1 MNFTIHSYIRIALLA
16 GLSAIISTGCNMQ
29 QQQHTVTP
37 AFYFWKSQAALN
49 AKEKNILLQSAG
61 KLYVKFFDVAWNA
74 PQQIAIPVAKVR
86 FADSSRQLLSS
97 PQMEIV
103 PTVFI
108 TNETMMM
115 LDSSAVINTAS
126 QIAGLIQ
133 NIQTTQLPAATIREI
148 QIDCD
153 WTATTRDRYFLLLRK
168 LKEHPGFQGKILS
181 ATIRLYQCKYK
192 VKTGV
197 PPVDRGLLMC
207 YNMGNLKNPL
217 TKNSILDPEEL
228 EQYIS
233 NLNEYPLDL
242 DIALPL
248 FNWKVLFR
256 NNEYAGLI
264 QNLPTENLDQ
274 KLLTNRE
281 GNTYRLLKDT
291 VLLGYDLHKDDLI
304 RQEDS
309 NFEDILRSA
318 NTLKRKIRN
327 DKLTLSLF
335 HLDSLTLDN
344 YSTHEIQ
351 TIFISL
357 H

>member
-1 MNFTIHSYIRIALLA
+1 MNFTICKYLPIAALA
-16 GLSAIISTGCNMQ
+16 GLLAIVAAGCSGAQ
-29 QQQHTVTP
+29 QDHIVTP
-37 AFYFWKSQAALN
+37 AFYFWKSQAVLN
-49 AKEKNILLQSAG
+49 PKEQNILLQTAD

-74 PQQIAIPVAKVR
+74 PQQTAIPTAKVQ
-86 FADSSRQLLSS
+86 FGDSTRRLLSS
-97 PQMEIV
+97 GKTELV

-115 LDSSAVINTAS
+115 LDSVAVVSTAV
-126 QIAGLIQ
+126 QIAGLIE
-133 NIQTTQLPAATIREI
+133 TIRATELSSVPVKEI

-168 LKEHPGFQGKILS
+168 LKEHPGFQGKLLS

-192 VKTGV
+192 LKTGV
-197 PPVDRGLLMC
+197 PPIDRGLLMC

-217 TKNSILDPEEL
+217 TKNSILDPEEM
-228 EQYIS
+228 EKYTT
-233 NLNEYPLDL
+233 NLHEYPLDL
-242 DIALPL
+242 DVALPI

-256 NNEYAGLI
+256 KNEYAGLI
-264 QNLPTENLDQ
+264 QNLPTENLDH

-309 NFEDILRSA
+309 NFGDILRSA
-318 NTLKRKIRN
+318 RILKKKIRN
-327 DKLTLSLF
+327 EKLTLSLY
-335 HLDSLTLDN
+335 HLDSITLDN

-351 TIFISL
+351 TIFLSL

>member
-1 MNFTIHSYIRIALLA
+1 MAALA
-16 GLSAIISTGCNMQ
+16 GLSVLSFNSCHLP
-29 QQQHTVTP
+29 QQQHSITP
-37 AFYFWKSQAALN
+37 AFYFWRSEAVLN
-49 AKEKNILLQSAG
+49 AKEAATMLQNAG

-74 PQQIAIPVAKVR
+74 PQQMAIPVAKIR
-86 FADSSRQLLSS
+86 FTDSTRNFISNHQI
-97 PQMEIV
+97 QVV

-115 LDSSAVINTAS
+115 LDSAAVLNTAS
-126 QIAGLIQ
+126 QISSLIENTLKQ
-133 NIQTTQLPAATIREI
+133 QLPAAGISEI

-153 WTATTRDRYFLLLRK
+153 WTATTRDRYFLLLRE
-168 LKEHPGFQGKILS
+168 LKQKSLFQGKTMS

-192 VKTGV
+192 HKTGI

-207 YNMGNLKNPL
+207 YNMGNLKHPQ
-217 TKNSILDPEEL
+217 TKNSILDPDEL
-228 EQYIS
+228 SQYTA
-233 NLNEYPLDL
+233 NLDEYPLEL

-264 QNLPTENLDQ
+264 QNLPTETLD
-274 KLLTNRE
+274 KALLTNRE

-291 VLLGYDLHKDDLI
+291 VLLGYELHKDDLI

-318 NTLKRKIRN
+318 KILKPKIRN
-327 DKLTLSLF
+327 EKLTLSLF

-344 YSTHEIQ
+344 YTTHEIQ
-351 TIFISL
+351 TIFLSL

>member
-1 MNFTIHSYIRIALLA
+1 MAAMA
-16 GLSAIISTGCNMQ
+16 GLSVLSFNSCHLP
-29 QQQHTVTP
+29 QQQHTITP
-37 AFYFWKSQAALN
+37 AFYFWRSEAVLN
-49 AKEKNILLQSAG
+49 AKERSTLQQMAG

-74 PQQIAIPVAKVR
+74 PQQTAIPVAKIR
-86 FADSSRQLLSS
+86 FADSTRNFIANRQI
-97 PQMEIV
+97 EIV

-108 TNETMMM
+108 TNETIQM
-115 LDSSAVINTAS
+115 LDSTAVINTAQ
-126 QIAGLIQ
+126 QIAALIGNTCRQ
-133 NIQTTQLPAATIREI
+133 QLAGTTINEI

-153 WTATTRDRYFLLLRK
+153 WTATTRDRYFLLLRE
-168 LKEHPGFQGKILS
+168 LKKKPDFQGKTLS

-192 VKTGV
+192 HKTGI

-207 YNMGNLKNPL
+207 YNMGNLKHPQ

-228 EQYIS
+228 AQYTA

-256 NNEYAGLI
+256 NNQYAGLI
-264 QNLPTENLDQ
+264 QSLPTENLDN

-291 VLLGYDLHKDDLI
+291 ILLGYDLHKDDLI

-309 NFEDILRSA
+309 NFDNILRSA
-318 NTLKRKIRN
+318 EILKPKIRN
-327 DKLTLSLF
+327 EKLTLSLF

-344 YSTHEIQ
+344 YTTHEIQ
-351 TIFISL
+351 TIFLSL

>member
-1 MNFTIHSYIRIALLA
+1 MNFTRYKYLPIAALA
-16 GLSAIISTGCNMQ
+16 GLLAIVAAGCNGS
-29 QQQHTVTP
+29 QQHHSVTP
-37 AFYFWKSQAALN
+37 AFYFWKSQAVLNTKEQTAL
-49 AKEKNILLQSAG
+49 QMAG

-74 PQQIAIPVAKVR
+74 PQQAAIPTAKVQ
-86 FADSSRQLLSS
+86 FGDSTRRLLSS
-97 PQMEIV
+97 GKIELV

-115 LDSSAVINTAS
+115 LDSNAVISTAV
-126 QIAGLIQ
+126 QIAGLIES
-133 NIQTTQLPAATIREI
+133 IRATELSSVPVKEI

-168 LKEHPGFQGKILS
+168 LKEHPGFQGKQLS

-192 VKTGV
+192 LKSGV

-217 TKNSILDPEEL
+217 TRNSILDPEEMGK
-228 EQYIS
+228 YTS
-233 NLNEYPLDL
+233 NLHEYPLDL
-242 DIALPL
+242 DVALPI

-256 NNEYAGLI
+256 KNEYAGLI
-264 QNLPTENLDQ
+264 QNLPTENLDS

-281 GNTYRLLKDT
+281 GNLYRLLKDT

-309 NFEDILRSA
+309 NFGDILRSA
-318 NTLKRKIRN
+318 RILKEKIRN
-327 DKLTLSLF
+327 EKLTLSLY
-335 HLDSLTLDN
+335 HLDSITLDN

-351 TIFISL
+351 TIFLSL

>member
-1 MNFTIHSYIRIALLA
+1 MNFTICKYQPIAALAVLLA
-16 GLSAIISTGCNMQ
+16 FVAAGCSGPQ
-29 QQQHTVTP
+29 QHHTVTP
-37 AFYFWKSQAALN
+37 AFYFWKSQAVLN
-49 AKEKNILLQSAG
+49 AKEQTTLQMAG

-74 PQQIAIPVAKVR
+74 PQQAAIPTAKVQ
-86 FADSSRQLLSS
+86 FGDSTRRLLSS
-97 PQMEIV
+97 GKIELV

-115 LDSSAVINTAS
+115 LDSNAVISTAAL
-126 QIAGLIQ
+126 IAGLIES
-133 NIQTTQLPAATIREI
+133 IRATELSSVPVKEI
-148 QIDCD
+148 QVDCD

-168 LKEHPGFQGKILS
+168 LKEHPGFQGKQLS

-192 VKTGV
+192 LKTGV

-217 TKNSILDPEEL
+217 TRNSILDPEEM
-228 EQYIS
+228 EKYTS
-233 NLNEYPLDL
+233 NLHEYPLDL
-242 DIALPL
+242 DVALPI

-256 NNEYAGLI
+256 KNEYAGLI
-264 QNLPTENLDQ
+264 QNLPTENLDS

-281 GNTYRLLKDT
+281 GNMYRLLKDT

-309 NFEDILRSA
+309 NFGDILRSA
-318 NTLKRKIRN
+318 RILKEKIRN
-327 DKLTLSLF
+327 EKLTLSLY
-335 HLDSLTLDN
+335 HLDSITLDN
-344 YSTHEIQ
+344 YSSHEIQ
-351 TIFISL
+351 TIFLSL

>member
-1 MNFTIHSYIRIALLA
+1 MKCTLFKYLRIAALA
-16 GLSAIISTGCNMQ
+16 ALSAIAYSGCYMP

-37 AFYFWKSQAALN
+37 AFYYWKSQAALN
-49 AKEKNILLQSAG
+49 SKEQSILQQNAG
-61 KLYVKFFDVAWNA
+61 KLYVKFFDVAWNNN
-74 PQQIAIPVAKVR
+74 QQSAMPVAKVL
-86 FADSSRQLLSS
+86 FADSTRSWLAAKKT
-97 PQMEIV
+97 EIV

-108 TNETMMM
+108 TNETMLM
-115 LDSSAVINTAS
+115 LDSPAVMNTAF
-126 QIAGLIQ
+126 QIAGLIE
-133 NIQTTQLPAATIREI
+133 NIQSLQLPFATIREI

-153 WTATTRDRYFLLLRK
+153 WTATTRDKYFLLLQK
-168 LKEHPGFQGKILS
+168 LKQHQLLQGKILS

-192 VKTGV
+192 LKTGV

-228 EQYIS
+228 EQYTE
-233 NLNEYPLDL
+233 NLNQYPLDL

-256 NNEYAGLI
+256 KNEYAGLI
-264 QNLPTENLDQ
+264 QNLPTENLDK
-274 KLLTNRE
+274 KLLTNRD
-281 GNTYRLLKDT
+281 GNTFRLLKDT
-291 VLLGYDLHKDDLI
+291 ILMGYDLHKDDMI

-318 NTLKRKIRN
+318 RILKPKIRN
-327 DKLTLSLF
+327 QQLTLSLF
-335 HLDSLTLDN
+335 HLDSITLDN

-351 TIFISL
+351 TILISL